1 MRHLALLA
9 VSALLG
15 ASACTAKEPAADI
28 PAASSRLGAVDFGIA
43 DLPFNTQAIATFD
56 QPWAMTFLPDGRLLV
71 SEKPGELILINQD
84 GSGRTGISGV
94 PPVDFGGQGGF
105 GDVEIHPQ
113 FADNRTI
120 YLSYVEAGDDDTRG
134 AVVARATLDL
144 ANAKLDGVETIWQQV
159 PKVTGRGHYAHR
171 IAFSPDGYLYISSG
185 DRQKF
190 DPAQDMGSNLGKI
203 LRLNDDGTI
212 PTDNPFFAQGGIA
225 AQVWSLGHRNP
236 LGIRFDANGQ
246 LWNTEMGP
254 RHGDEL
260 NRVVRG
266 ANYGYPL
273 VSNGNHYDGKKI
285 PDHDTRPDLAAP
297 AAYWVPA
304 ISPSGFLIYN
314 GDKFAAWKGNALL
327 GGMSAVTLVRVVFDG
342 EKAEEAERYPLNIRI
357 REIEQ
362 GPDGLIWMLED
373 GPDGRLM
380 RLSPN

>member
-1 MRHLALLA
+1 MRHLTLLA

-28 PAASSRLGAVDFGIA
+28 PAAFSRLGAVDFGIA

-84 GSGRTGISGV
+84 GSERTSISGV

-113 FADNRTI
+113 FADNQII
-120 YLSYVEAGDDDTRG
+120 YISYVEAGDNDTRG
-134 AVVARATLDL
+134 AVVAKATLDL
-144 ANAKLDGVETIWQQV
+144 VNAKLSGIEIIWQQA

-190 DPAQDMGSNLGKI
+190 DPAQDMSSNIGKI
-203 LRLNDDGTI
+203 VRLNDDGTI

-304 ISPSGFLIYN
+304 ISPGGFLIYS
-314 GDKFAAWKGNALL
+314 GDKFAAWKGDALL
-327 GGMSAVTLVRVVFDG
+327 GGMSAVTLVRVEFDG

-373 GPDGRLM
+373 GPDGRLL
-380 RLSPN
+380 RLTPN